1 MADHD
6 HRCGTHHRPDGEAA
20 GRLVTTDPVCG
31 MTVKTDTAFRMAYAG
46 NTYLFCGDDCLE
58 RFQSAP
64 ERYLEPA
71 APAIKKPQP
80 ASSRETPGRKAIS
93 APHPGSVTEPGQRI
107 GTMSNAEALR
117 LAVQILDNLH
127 AQIRATDEKI
137 RALFAGSAIFVA
149 ALTLTGQQTLSQL
162 KSEEQ
167 GTLIPLI
174 AYAVLLATLAFSLI
188 SAIVALRPRLSH
200 HEAAERSLFYFGDI
214 HRMEAAD
221 YVRAFMGLSE
231 QTALDQVLTQV
242 HVNAKVV
249 QKKYLWTRRAATGFV
264 AATVV
269 WLAVQLVFVAGDAAR
284 GLARDYFGTSINTAS
299 VQQVNEADPSTAN
312 GTATAS
318 TTVNPAADLAVT
330 KADAPDPVTAGQN
343 LTYTITVKNNGPSA
357 AANAALNYAVPV
369 DTTFQSLTAP
379 AGWSCTT
386 PAFGGTGAVHCA
398 AASLASGATASFTL
412 AAKVNTGTATGTT
425 ITNTATASSATTDPN
440 SAKDSAT
447 ATTAVIKANQLYR
460 LGVTVTGSGKGSMTS
475 RPAGISCPRDC
486 RDSYADRNSV
496 TLTATPSESRFTG
509 WGGDCQQAGTKRFCV
524 VNLTADRSVK
534 ATFSKK

>member
-6 HRCGTHHRPDGEAA
+6 HRGGTHHHPDGAAA

-31 MTVKTDTAFRMAYAG
+31 MTVKTDTAFRMSYAG

-71 APAIKKPQP
+71 APAIKNPQP
-80 ASSRETPGRKAIS
+80 ASSREMPSGRYLAQDS
-93 APHPGSVTEPGQRI
+93 ASVTEPGHRM
-107 GTMSNAEALR
+107 GTMSHAEALR
-117 LAVQILDNLH
+117 LAVQILDNLY

-188 SAIVALRPRLSH
+188 SAILALRPRLSH
-200 HEAAERSLFYFGDI
+200 HEIAERSLFYFGDI
-214 HRMEAAD
+214 QRMEAAD

-231 QTALDQVLTQV
+231 QAALDQVLTQV

-269 WLAVQLVFVAGDAAR
+269 WLAVQLAFVAGDAAR
-284 GLARDYFGTSINTAS
+284 GLAREYFGTGTNTAG
-299 VQQVNEADPSTAN
+299 VQVDKADPSTAN
-312 GTATAS
+312 DTATAS
-318 TTVNPAADLAVT
+318 TTVNPAADLVVT
-330 KADAPDPVTAGQN
+330 KADSPDPVTAGQN
-343 LTYTITVKNNGPSA
+343 LTYTITVKNNGSSA
-357 AANAALNYAVPV
+357 AAKAALNYAVPA

-386 PAFGGTGAVHCA
+386 PAVGGTGAVHCG

-412 AAKVNTGTATGTT
+412 AVKVNTGTAAGTT
-425 ITNTATASSATTDPN
+425 ITNTATASSATTDSN
-440 SAKDSAT
+440 SANHSVT
-447 ATTAVIKANQLYR
+447 ATTAVVKANKLYR
-460 LGVTVTGSGKGSMTS
+460 LGVTVTGQGSVTS
-475 RPAGISCPRDC
+475 RPAGISCPKDC
-486 RDSYADRNSV
+486 RDSYAVGNSV
-496 TLTATPSESRFTG
+496 TLTATPSGSRLTG
-509 WGGDCQQAGTKRFCV
+509 WGGDCQQAGTKRSCV
-524 VNLTADRSVK
+524 VDMTADRSVK

>member
-1 MADHD
+1 MADHN
-6 HRCGTHHRPDGEAA
+6 HRCGTDHHPDGAAA
-20 GRLVTTDPVCG
+20 GRLVITDPVCG

-71 APAIKKPQP
+71 SPAIKNPQP
-80 ASSRETPGRKAIS
+80 ASSRGAPGRKVIS
-93 APHPGSVTEPGQRI
+93 AAHPGSVTEPVQRI

-174 AYAVLLATLAFSLI
+174 AYTVLLATLAFSLI
-188 SAIVALRPRLSH
+188 SAVLALRPRLSH
-200 HEAAERSLFYFGDI
+200 HEAAERSLFYFGDV

-231 QTALDQVLTQV
+231 QAALDQVLTQV
-242 HVNAKVV
+242 HVNAKIV

-269 WLAVQLVFVAGDAAR
+269 WLAVQLAFVAGDAAR
-284 GLARDYFGTSINTAS
+284 GLAREYFATDTNTAS
-299 VQQVNEADPSTAN
+299 VQGNEADPSTAN
-312 GTATAS
+312 DTATAS
-318 TTVNPAADLAVT
+318 TTVKPAADLAVT
-330 KADAPDPVTAGQN
+330 KADSPDPVTAGQN
-343 LTYTITVKNNGPSA
+343 LTYTITVNNNGPSA
-357 AANAALNYAVPV
+357 AANAALNYAVPAN
-369 DTTFQSLTAP
+369 TTFQSLTAP
-379 AGWSCTT
+379 ASWSCTT
-386 PAFGGTGAVHCA
+386 PAVDGTGPVHCG

-412 AAKVNTGTATGTT
+412 AVKVNTGTAAGTT
-425 ITNTATASSATTDPN
+425 ITNAATASSATTDPN

-447 ATTAVIKANQLYR
+447 ATTAVVKANQLYR
-460 LGVTVTGSGKGSMTS
+460 LGVTVTGRGKGSVTS

-486 RDSYADRNSV
+486 SDSYADRNSV
-496 TLTATPSESRFTG
+496 TLTATPSGSRFTG
-509 WGGDCQQAGTKRFCV
+509 WGGDCQQAGTKRSCV
-524 VNLTADRSVK
+524 VDMTADRSVK
-534 ATFSKK
+534 ATFGTK